1 MPTVKNH
8 EKFEGVFN
16 VELEDGSI
24 EIATKSLA
32 KGITVYDEK
41 IVKFENEEYRIW
53 NPYRS
58 KLAAAIK
65 KGLKILPIK
74 RGTKVLYLGSATG
87 TTVSHVSDIVQ
98 NEGVV
103 YSVEFATRVMREF
116 IERCAKHRMN
126 VIPILA
132 DARKPEKYL
141 NILEPVDVIYLDIAQ
156 PEQAKVLFD
165 NAKLYLKKGGMCL
178 FFIKA
183 MSIDATA
190 NPEEIF
196 RKEKSFLIQKGFE
209 IVEEMRLEPFDK
221 DHEMVLCSK

>member
-1 MPTVKNH
+1 MPIVKNH
-8 EKFEGVFN
+8 EKFEGVYT
-16 VELEDGSI
+16 VELEDGTI
-24 EIATKSLA
+24 ELATKSLA
-32 KGITVYDEK
+32 KGVTVYDEK
-41 IVKFENEEYRIW
+41 IIKIGNDEFRLW

-65 KGLKILPIK
+65 KGLNNLPIK
-74 RGTKVLYLGSATG
+74 EGSKVLYLGSATG
-87 TTVSHVSDIVQ
+87 TTVSHVSDIIG
-98 NEGVV
+98 NKGIV

-116 IERCAKHRMN
+116 IERCAKYREN

-132 DARKPEKYL
+132 DARKPELYL

-156 PEQAKVLFD
+156 PEQAKVLYD

-190 NPEEIF
+190 KPEEIF
-196 RKEKSFLIQKGFE
+196 KQEKSFLIQKGFE
-209 IVEEMRLEPFDK
+209 IIEELRLEPFDK